1 MGVTTVRLNSS
12 LLEALNE
19 LARKKKTDRSTVMK
33 QAIELGVREIRF
45 EDALKRYQEG
55 RISAWRAAREA
66 RVSLWEFI
74 QELKKRGM
82 FFKTDEAEMERML
95 EEFG

>member
-1 MGVTTVRLNSS
+1 VGVTTVRLNPD
-12 LLEALNE
+12 LLKALNE

-45 EDALKRYQEG
+45 ADALKRYQEG

-66 RVSLWEFI
+66 GVSLWEFI
-74 QELKKRGM
+74 QELKKRGT